1 MQRHPVNFFR
11 HGRTLSESDFQ
22 LGFGNLFHGG
32 VMRANALM
40 DRQEAC
46 NEILL
51 GVLLDLLEPF
61 IFEEFVL
68 AAPYRIAKIRHPGSV
83 LTAIECKYL
92 IKFKLYFIK
101 TF

>member
-1 MQRHPVNFFR
+1 MSKRHPDNFFR

-22 LGFGNLFHGG
+22 IGFGNLLHGG

-51 GVLLDLLEPF
+51 GVLLDLLEPL
-61 IFEEFVL
+61 IFDDIIS
-68 AAPYRIAKIRHPGSV
+68 APPYRFGRIKHTGSI
-83 LTAIECKYL
+83 LTAAECK
-92 IKFKLYFIK
+92 KNSFLYK
-101 TF
+101 N